1 MNAVNYGYSYA
12 TLQGIYEKLDA
23 NNAGDS
29 DKLKLLEKLGSSR
42 DGALISKNGDS
53 YDTYTKTTLTDTR
66 VTLFISILTATT
78 IATILQLLLIRTRV
92 PHRTMM

>member
-42 DGALISKNGDS
+42 DGALISKNGAS

>member
-1 MNAVNYGYSYA
+1 MNAQSKNLMNAVNYGYSYV
-12 TLQGIYEKLDA
+12 TLQGIYKNLDEK
-23 NNAGDS
+23 NAGYS

-42 DGALISKNGDS
+42 DGAVISKNGDS
-53 YDTYTKTTLTDTR
+53 YDTY
-66 VTLFISILTATT
+66 TLFISILTATT